1 MCNYRLCVQQ
11 IGFLAKSEIQWKRP
25 HIVSHDWLLQ
35 ELKILIFE
43 YRSKRSECT
52 RPLKVLYNKYGTFY
66 CCTSCMA

>member
-35 ELKILIFE
+35 ELKILI
-43 YRSKRSECT
+43 RISEQAIGVYIHD
-52 RPLKVLYNKYGTFY
+52 R
-66 CCTSCMA
+66 